1 MMNLMMMIDD
11 ISADSWFA
19 IIYTV
24 IAEITPVEIHGVT
37 TAMFLFILNN
47 IAGNL
52 PVIVAPLSN
61 SVGLRGALF
70 IMSPMLVG
78 VSKLSEIAHNLKL
91 SLKHDNF
98 RRNNLPRSRPNT
110 LQAKG
115 SISNQVLR

>member
-1 MMNLMMMIDD
+1 MKSSSPLPRKKYDYGTSSIDDDD

-52 PVIVAPLSN
+52 PVVVAPLSG

-78 VSKLSEIAHNLKL
+78 VSKLSEM
-91 SLKHDNF
+91 SLN
-98 RRNNLPRSRPNT
+98 
-110 LQAKG
+110 
-115 SISNQVLR
+115 